1 MTDADLNKLK
11 DGIRAGERRAL
22 ARSIT
27 LLESTRSSHRDQA
40 ESLLTALLPD
50 VGKSFRIGITGV
62 PGVGKSTFIETLGLK
77 AIETGHRVA
86 VLTVDPTSVVSGGS
100 ILGDKTRMEKLSS
113 HANAFVR
120 PSPSGGTPGGVA
132 RRTRESIYLCEAAGY
147 DYVIVET
154 VGVGQS
160 ELRVAQMTDFFL
172 LLILPASGDEL
183 QGIKRGVMEL
193 ADLILVNKA
202 DDDLQNAARRT
213 LSSYTQAIRL
223 MQPRVGGWQVPVLAV
238 SALRDQGISETLDI
252 LDKFQIQ
259 YMEPGLTEEYRAEQS
274 RHWLRQE
281 VRDGLIDLCQQDPVI
296 AARLKTLENDV
307 EAGRVVATVAARQ
320 LVDEI
325 AQRRA
330 GTQSRSASSIML
342 PLSCRIFKKEPI
354 STGMCSAPKY
364 LSRCHCP
371 STESLRYL

>member
-1 MTDADLNKLK
+1 MTDAELEKLR
-11 DGIRAGERRAL
+11 DGIRARDRRAL

-62 PGVGKSTFIETLGLK
+62 PGVGKSTFIEMLGLK
-77 AIETGHRVA
+77 AIEAGHRVA

-120 PSPSGGTPGGVA
+120 PSPSGGSPGGVA

-213 LSSYTQAIRL
+213 VSSYTQAVQL

-252 LDKFQIQ
+252 LDQFQIQ
-259 YMEPGLTEEYRAEQS
+259 YMGSGLTEEYRAEQS
-274 RHWLRQE
+274 RHSLRQE
-281 VRDGLIDLCQQDPVI
+281 VSDGLIDLCQQDPVI

-307 EAGRVVATVAARQ
+307 KAGRVVATVAARQ

-325 AQRRA
+325 VQRRV
-330 GTQSRSASSIML
+330 GTQ
-342 PLSCRIFKKEPI
+342 P
-354 STGMCSAPKY
+354 
-364 LSRCHCP
+364 
-371 STESLRYL
+371 

>member
-1 MTDADLNKLK
+1 MTDAELEKLR
-11 DGIRAGERRAL
+11 DGIRARDRRAL

-27 LLESTRSSHRDQA
+27 LLESNRSSHRDQA
-40 ESLLTALLPD
+40 ESLLTALVSD

-77 AIETGHRVA
+77 AIEAGHRVA

-120 PSPSGGTPGGVA
+120 PSPSGGSPGGVA

-183 QGIKRGVMEL
+183 QGICL
-193 ADLILVNKA
+193 L
-202 DDDLQNAARRT
+202 
-213 LSSYTQAIRL
+213 YTSPS
-223 MQPRVGGWQVPVLAV
+223 PR
-238 SALRDQGISETLDI
+238 D
-252 LDKFQIQ
+252 
-259 YMEPGLTEEYRAEQS
+259 
-274 RHWLRQE
+274 
-281 VRDGLIDLCQQDPVI
+281 
-296 AARLKTLENDV
+296 
-307 EAGRVVATVAARQ
+307 
-320 LVDEI
+320 
-325 AQRRA
+325 
-330 GTQSRSASSIML
+330 
-342 PLSCRIFKKEPI
+342 
-354 STGMCSAPKY
+354 
-364 LSRCHCP
+364 
-371 STESLRYL
+371 

>member
-1 MTDADLNKLK
+1 MTDAELDELK
-11 DGIRAGERRAL
+11 DGIRTLDRRAL

-27 LLESTRSSHRDQA
+27 LLESTRPSHRDQA

-50 VGKSFRIGITGV
+50 VGMSFRIGITGV
-62 PGVGKSTFIETLGLK
+62 PGVGKSTFIEALGLK
-77 AIETGHRVA
+77 AIKAGHRVA

-113 HANAFVR
+113 HPEAFVR
-120 PSPSGGTPGGVA
+120 PSPSGGSSGGVA

-193 ADLILVNKA
+193 VDLILVNKA

-213 LSSYTQAIRL
+213 VSSYTHAVRL
-223 MQPRVGGWQVPVLAV
+223 MQPRISGWQVPVLAV
-238 SALRDQGISETLDI
+238 SALRDKGISETLDI
-252 LDKFQIQ
+252 LDKFQVQ
-259 YMEPGLTEEYRAEQS
+259 YMEPGLTEEHRTEQS
-274 RHWLRQE
+274 GDWLRQE
-281 VRDGLIDLCQQDPVI
+281 LRDGLIDLCRQDPVI
-296 AARLKTLENDV
+296 ATRLKILEKDV
-307 EAGRVVATVAARQ
+307 KAGRVVATVAARQ

-330 GTQSRSASSIML
+330 GTQS
-342 PLSCRIFKKEPI
+342 
-354 STGMCSAPKY
+354 
-364 LSRCHCP
+364 
-371 STESLRYL
+371 

>member
-1 MTDADLNKLK
+1 MTDAELDKLK
-11 DGIRAGERRAL
+11 DGIRARDRRAL

-62 PGVGKSTFIETLGLK
+62 PGVGKSTFIEMLGLK
-77 AIETGHRVA
+77 AIEAGHRVA

-120 PSPSGGTPGGVA
+120 PSPSGGSPGGVA

-213 LSSYTQAIRL
+213 VSSYTQAVRL

-259 YMEPGLTEEYRAEQS
+259 YMESGLTEEYRAEQS

-281 VRDGLIDLCQQDPVI
+281 VSDGLIDLCQQDPVI
-296 AARLKTLENDV
+296 AARLKTLENGV
-307 EAGRVVATVAARQ
+307 KAGRVVATVAARQ

-325 AQRRA
+325 VQRRA
-330 GTQSRSASSIML
+330 GTQ
-342 PLSCRIFKKEPI
+342 P
-354 STGMCSAPKY
+354 
-364 LSRCHCP
+364 
-371 STESLRYL
+371 